1 MEQNPRQFFGKTFND
16 YYNLHKHNYIK
27 PVKNVNGDIKN
38 FPFFP
43 SELMRLS
50 QLQSEQQQQK
60 QEVTF
65 SIVPF
70 NSLKV
75 PMFNG
80 TKKQSVLENPN
91 IFDPIKFIME
101 LAGIKEKTNEQE
113 ITKKKSFLVDINKE
127 YKCLDMKISS
137 LKDLITLGKNYKE
150 EHEYPFDLQR
160 LCNLVNTLEKLDKM
174 IGMKNVKQNIVDQIV
189 YFLSGIEENDN
200 MLHTVITGSPGVGK
214 TVLGKIIAE
223 IYFHMGIIQGSPK
236 KNTSNEKFVFK
247 IARRSDLIGE
257 YLGHTAV
264 KTQKVI
270 DECQGGVLFIDEAYS
285 LGSSNNDK
293 KDSYAKECIDTLNQ
307 NLSENKNNFIC
318 IIAGYPDALDKCF
331 FSQNEG
337 LKRRFPFRYDIDKYD
352 AKELTQIFLTM
363 VDELKWS
370 IDKNMDIT
378 EIENFMKQHYD
389 SFPFYGGDIETL
401 LFNIKIAHA
410 YRALT
415 IHPKYR
421 KQLNIEDIEKGF
433 DSYVKFKGKNEDDT
447 FPSHIYI

>member
-127 YKCLDMKISS
+127 YKCLDTKISS

-150 EHEYPFDLQR
+150 GHEYPFDLQR

-401 LFNIKIAHA
+401 LFHIKIAHA
-410 YRALT
+410 YRALA

-433 DSYVKFKGKNEDDT
+433 DSYVKFKGKNEDNT